1 MPHFPGFAR
10 CVSRARCE
18 TQRANPESSTFR
30 LLTPFCLSLSLSLS
44 LPRTT
49 PPSHT
54 RHQASA
60 QLTATSIFKPQNE
73 SIKSAVASNLKKELV
88 GKVTA
93 LRNQTTQVRTK
104 KRGREDKAFFR
115 RVKTKKTFFFS
126 PPPDHSTRRVNTHRN
141 TQFKKQVQTTPARA
155 IAIANAT
162 NTTVDP
168 KLLQLQ
174 TLNAKYTGKKAEV
187 D

>member
-1 MPHFPGFAR
+1 M
-10 CVSRARCE
+10 
-18 TQRANPESSTFR
+18 
-30 LLTPFCLSLSLSLS
+30 
-44 LPRTT
+44 
-49 PPSHT
+49 
-54 RHQASA
+54 
-60 QLTATSIFKPQNE
+60 
-73 SIKSAVASNLKKELV
+73 